1 MQWETPEVEE
11 ICLSAEINCYSNAD
25 F

>member
-11 ICLSAEINCYSNAD
+11 ICLSAEINCYCNAD